1 MNYSSGLRAKPP
13 IWTTE
18 CTGSFLIF
26 PFELFPLC
34 VYTLVCLRAT
44 LPNCLKKTEQG
55 ECCDIARKTACVSG
69 ILYGHQSMSWL
80 HHFSSSFLLGCLG
93 EYQRMTHVL
102 GSLHPRWRPGRNS
115 YFLASGQVCFSYC
128 HHLGSEPAA
137 GTISLCNFLS
147 LSSYCNPIFQ
157 TKKYIFFLKGEMNKV
172 QQQLQPWP
180 HSQIE
185 FPLQRKSKW
194 EISRQPIS

>member
-1 MNYSSGLRAKPP
+1 MC
-13 IWTTE
+13 IH
-18 CTGSFLIF
+18 
-26 PFELFPLC
+26 LC
-34 VYTLVCLRAT
+34 VSVRLSQIASRK
-44 LPNCLKKTEQG
+44 PSQG

-93 EYQRMTHVL
+93 EYQRMAHVL

-157 TKKYIFFLKGEMNKV
+157 TKKYIFLKGEMNKV